1 MGSWAG
7 PSRVPA
13 SEPSG
18 SRRRDPLEGADRD
31 ASPEEMAKRSFDA
44 LMEETLEELWQA
56 DPDGMFDLC
65 LGSLSR
71 TAAMM
76 EEIVEET
83 RADLETI
90 EARRIAIDRTQAET
104 RAILNEVT
112 ERMK

>member
-1 MGSWAG
+1 MDEVSSKPRA
-7 PSRVPA
+7 A
-13 SEPSG
+13 
-18 SRRRDPLEGADRD
+18 AQ
-31 ASPEEMAKRSFDA
+31 SPEFQKRESRH
-44 LMEETLEELWQA
+44 EERPCEDDLIAASLEELWQQ
-56 DPDGMFDLC
+56 DPDGTFDLC
-65 LGSLSR
+65 LHSLSR

-104 RAILNEVT
+104 RAILNEVM